1 MRNNVMMRM
10 FLHGVTGYR
19 TSYENAFIKKGVVR
33 HTEIN
38 SVLHVMLR
46 MELRNDLKD
55 ISGHKYDTIKDF
67 NKLRIVLR
75 QLEKNYKN
83 PTKHITAKSVIA
95 LT

>member
-1 MRNNVMMRM
+1 M
-10 FLHGVTGYR
+10 
-19 TSYENAFIKKGVVR
+19 R

-55 ISGHKYDTIKDF
+55 ISGHKYDTVKYF
-67 NKLRIVLR
+67 NKLRIALR
-75 QLEKNYKN
+75 QLEKDYKK

>member
-1 MRNNVMMRM
+1 MM
-10 FLHGVTGYR
+10 FLHGVTDYR
-19 TSYENAFIKKGVVR
+19 NSYENALIKKRVVR

-46 MELRNDLKD
+46 MDLRNDLKET
-55 ISGHKYDTIKDF
+55 SGHKYDTIKDF

-83 PTKHITAKSVIA
+83 PTKYITAKSVIA

>member
-1 MRNNVMMRM
+1 M
-10 FLHGVTGYR
+10 
-19 TSYENAFIKKGVVR
+19 R
-33 HTEIN
+33 HTEID

-83 PTKHITAKSVIA
+83 PTKYITAKSVIA